1 MYRLLRGLMFQL
13 DPERAH
19 ELALSY
25 LSTVQGSSWWR
36 SRWRA
41 KAGTP
46 DPRLAMEALGVSFP
60 APLGMAAGFDKTGR
74 CYNALLALGYGH
86 VEVGTVTPE
95 GQPGNPRPRI
105 ERFPDHHALVNRL
118 GFNNPG
124 VGAVRER
131 LEAHPPEG
139 VIGVNVGRNKTT
151 APEDALD
158 DYTSAAA
165 ALARWA
171 SYVTVNVS
179 SPNTPG
185 LRNLQAPAAVAELV
199 TEVQEAIDD
208 AGAPR
213 PVLLKLHPDAP
224 VDELAEAAEAA
235 VDAGAAGII
244 AVNTTTER
252 PEDLG
257 PAGEGGL
264 SGRPLKQRATQV
276 IAGLRQALDD
286 EVLLVGVGGI
296 ETGQD
301 ALERIQ
307 AGATLVQA
315 YTGFI
320 YRGPRFPQK
329 VHREMLAGLDELG
342 VDRLEELVGQRAKA
356 LA

>member
-1 MYRLLRGLMFQL
+1 MYRLLRGLMFRL

-19 ELALSY
+19 EIGLSY
-25 LSTVQGSSWWR
+25 LSKVQRSSWWR

-41 KAGTP
+41 KATSP
-46 DPRLAMEALGVSFP
+46 DPRLAMSAFGVSFP
-60 APLGMAAGFDKTGR
+60 APLGMAAGFDKAGR
-74 CYNALLALGYGH
+74 CYNALLALGFGH

-95 GQPGNPRPRI
+95 GQPGNPKPRI

-124 VGAVRER
+124 VEVVRER

-139 VIGVNVGRNKTT
+139 VVGVNVGRNKTT
-151 APEDALD
+151 PPDEAVR
-158 DYTSAAA
+158 DYTRAAQ
-165 ALARWA
+165 ALAPWA

-185 LRNLQAPAAVAELV
+185 LRNLQAPGLVANLI
-199 TEVQEAIDD
+199 TEVLEALDD
-208 AGAPR
+208 VGSPR
-213 PVLLKLHPDAP
+213 PVMLKLHPDAP
-224 VDELAEAAEAA
+224 IDELAEAAQAA

-244 AVNTTTER
+244 AVNTTTQR
-252 PEDLG
+252 PDDLG

-264 SGRPLKQRATQV
+264 SGRPLKDRATEV
-276 IAGLRQALDD
+276 IAGLHQALDG
-286 EVLLVGVGGI
+286 EVPLIGVGGI

-301 ALERIQ
+301 ALERVQ

-320 YRGPRFPQK
+320 YRGPWFAQK
-329 VHREMLAGLDELG
+329 VHQELLAGLDELG
-342 VDRLEELVGQRAKA
+342 TDRLEELVGSQAKA